1 MMRKC
6 FTENGWQDYLF
17 WQTEDKRT
25 LKKINDLLK
34 DIERNGNVG
43 LGKPEPLSGDLSGF
57 WSRRINDKDRLVY
70 RIEGNEIQ
78 VLACRYH
85 YSDR

>member
-1 MMRKC
+1 MRKC

-17 WQTEDKRT
+17 WHTEDKRT

-34 DIERNGNVG
+34 DIERNGNMG
-43 LGKPEPLSGDLSGF
+43 IGKPEPLSGDLSGF

-70 RIEGNEIQ
+70 RIEVSEIQ